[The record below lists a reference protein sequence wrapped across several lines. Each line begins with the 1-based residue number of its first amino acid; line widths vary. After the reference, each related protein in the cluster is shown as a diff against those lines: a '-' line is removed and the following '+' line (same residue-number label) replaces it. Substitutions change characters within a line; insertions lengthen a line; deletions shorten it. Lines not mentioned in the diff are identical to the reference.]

1 MELQRAREVEGKVML
16 PTDSPSLYQY
26 VDVVRGFEERVA
38 ELVMHDFNLTTVF
51 YAASMLTRL
60 RPPSTGGD
68 ISEEAASPSGYA
80 SGFASGYA
88 SGYSKPHVDK
98 ANVMYYDYSAVL
110 YLNSGTVTDKRGR
123 TKTHFEG
130 GELVFLDKEDDVV
143 VTPRAGRLVT
153 FSGGLENLHS
163 VRPVTTGSRMALL
176 MWFSCK
182 KWE

>member
-16 PTDSPSLYQY
+16 LTDSPSLYQY

-68 ISEEAASPSGYA
+68 EEGASLPSGYA
-80 SGFASGYA
+80 LGYA

-110 YLNSGTVTDKRGR
+110 YLNSGTMTDKRGR

-143 VTPRAGRLVT
+143 VTPQAGRLVT